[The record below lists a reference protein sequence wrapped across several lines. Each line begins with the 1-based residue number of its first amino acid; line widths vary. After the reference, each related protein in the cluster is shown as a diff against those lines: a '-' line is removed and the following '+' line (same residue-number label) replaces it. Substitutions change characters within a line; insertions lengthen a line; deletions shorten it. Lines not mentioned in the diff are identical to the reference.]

1 MRRAAGF
8 TLLEILVA
16 LAIFAVVSVIAY
28 SGLNQMLLAKSRV
41 EAENRLWRELTQV
54 LGRLDEDVSLVVN
67 RRWRDQGGLM
77 QPAVRGTPE
86 LALPYDCQLEL
97 VRKST
102 QGGGGL
108 VHIGYRFR
116 QQQLE
121 MLLWDVLDQGPRTEP
136 QIYPLMQEISGLDV
150 QFLDARRNWVSKWPQ
165 ATEPAALPKA
175 VRVRLTLQ
183 KGGVVERL
191 LVLP

>member
-67 RRWRDQGGLM
+67 RRWRDQGGLV
-77 QPAVRGTPE
+77 QPAVRGTAE

-102 QGGGGL
+102 QGGSGL
-108 VHIGYRFR
+108 VHIGYRFK

-136 QIYPLMQEISGLDV
+136 QIYPLMQDINGLEV

-165 ATEPAALPKA
+165 PSEPNALPKA
-175 VRVRLTLQ
+175 VRVRLSLQ